1 MASDHKMKPIFAI
14 IITLLYS
21 TPLQAGTTTPQSL
34 LPDNNDLITSSFR
47 VIWGLLIVLG
57 IILLLY
63 GLLRKRF
70 SLLSSLPDKEINVIE
85 IKPLM
90 GKKAICLVE
99 VRGTEYLIGISES
112 QISKLATLPPKKT
125 STFQETLQAESGEI
139 NE

>member
-1 MASDHKMKPIFAI
+1 MKTICALFIA
-14 IITLLYS
+14 LLFN
-21 TPLQAGTTTPQSL
+21 TQLLADTTTHQSL

-90 GKKAICLVE
+90 GKKALCLVE
-99 VRGTEYLIGISES
+99 VRGKEYLLGISES
-112 QISKLATLPPKKT
+112 QISNIATLPPKKA
-125 STFQETLQAESGEI
+125 SNFKETLQAETGKTDE
-139 NE
+139 

>member
-1 MASDHKMKPIFAI
+1 MKTICALVI
-14 IITLLYS
+14 ALLFN
-21 TPLQAGTTTPQSL
+21 TQLLADTTTHQSL
-34 LPDNNDLITSSFR
+34 LPESTDLISSSFR

-90 GKKAICLVE
+90 GKKALCLVE
-99 VRGTEYLIGISES
+99 VRGKEYLIGISES
-112 QISKLATLPPKKT
+112 QISNIATISPKKA
-125 STFQETLQAESGEI
+125 SNFKETLQAETEKTD
-139 NE
+139 E

>member
-1 MASDHKMKPIFAI
+1 MKPVLAFI
-14 IITLLYS
+14 IALLFN
-21 TPLQAGTTTPQSL
+21 TPLLAATATHQSL
-34 LPDNNDLITSSFR
+34 LTDNNDLITSSFR

-70 SLLSSLPDKEINVIE
+70 SLLSSLPDKEIKVLE

-90 GKKAICLVE
+90 GKKALCLVE
-99 VRGTEYLIGISES
+99 VRGTEYLLGISES
-112 QISKLATLPPKKT
+112 QISKIATLPQKKT
-125 STFQETLQAESGEI
+125 STFQETLQAESGET

>member
-1 MASDHKMKPIFAI
+1 MKPTWAFFIV
-14 IITLLYS
+14 LLFN
-21 TPLQAGTTTPQSL
+21 TQLLAGTTTPTL
-34 LPDNNDLITSSFR
+34 LPDNNDLIASSFR

-70 SLLSSLPDKEINVIE
+70 SLLSSLPDKEINIIE

-90 GKKAICLVE
+90 GKKALCLVE
-99 VRGTEYLIGISES
+99 IRGKEYLLGISES
-112 QISKLATLPPKKT
+112 QISNIATIPPKKT
-125 STFQETLQAESGEI
+125 SNFKETLQAESGET